1 MKTITIRQAF
11 PLSIEE
17 VFAVFSNHEAF
28 GAMLG
33 QKIVRIKNSASDDEN
48 GVGSIRRISMPLGL
62 DFEETIT
69 EFQKNRYIAY
79 EISKGSPL
87 KNHRG
92 QMSFTHSDKG
102 CFLHYEIRFESKWPI
117 PFFGS
122 ILAAQLKS
130 SIGSAI
136 KQFATKGNSS

>member
-11 PLSIEE
+11 PQTIDK
-17 VFAVFSNHEAF
+17 VFAVFSSHEAF

-33 QKIVRIKNSASDDEN
+33 QKIVRIKDSSTDDKN
-48 GVGSIRRISMPLGL
+48 GVGSIRRISMPLGM
-62 DFEETIT
+62 DFEETVT
-69 EFQKNRYIAY
+69 DYQHNSYIAY

-102 CFLHYEIRFESKWPI
+102 CFLHYEIRFESRWPI
-117 PFFGS
+117 PFFSS

-136 KQFATKGNSS
+136 KRFAEK